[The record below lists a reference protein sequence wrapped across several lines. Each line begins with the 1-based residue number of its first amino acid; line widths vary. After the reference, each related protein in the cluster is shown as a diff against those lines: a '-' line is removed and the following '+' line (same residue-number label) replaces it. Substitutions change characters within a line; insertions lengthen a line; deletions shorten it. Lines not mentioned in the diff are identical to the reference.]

1 LTPGLEEKGL
11 GNTVERRISMI
22 YTKSQLAGKA
32 LTVLG
37 PTSADKLGITLA
49 HEHCLIDLSS
59 NFAEPK
65 EASERKLA
73 HEPVT
78 FKNVGY
84 IRYHRNNLD
93 NRLLLDEDQ
102 AVSELAPFRHAGGET
117 IIDVTNVDLARDPLA
132 LKRISLR
139 TGLNIVMGSGY
150 YDKKGQCLPVME
162 KRTEEDIAEELVKD
176 IFEGV
181 GDTGIHSGI
190 IGEIGCSWPLED
202 CERKV
207 LRASAMAQKETGAP
221 LSVHPGRCEEAPF
234 EINQILKES
243 GANLDHT
250 VICHIDR
257 TSFQTENR
265 YKIADAGCY
274 LAYDEWGVEGY
285 YSETLSM
292 IDILNDTQRIAHIK
306 DLILKGYGSQVLI
319 SHDICYKDR
328 YMSLGGHGY
337 NHILYNA
344 VPAMRRRDMS
354 EEQINLLLID
364 NPKRFFVFR

>member
-1 LTPGLEEKGL
+1 
-11 GNTVERRISMI
+11 MI
-22 YTKSQLAGKA
+22 YTKAQLNGKA

-37 PTSADKLGITLA
+37 PISADELGITLA

-59 NFAEPK
+59 NFVEPK
-65 EASERKLA
+65 EASEKKRA

-84 IRYHRNNLD
+84 VRYHRNNLD
-93 NRLLLDEDQ
+93 NRRFLDEEQ
-102 AVSELAPFRHAGGET
+102 TIVEITPIKHAGGST
-117 IIDVTNVDLARDPLA
+117 IIDVTTVDLARDPLA

-139 TGLNIVMGSGY
+139 TGLHIVMGAGY
-150 YDKKGQCLPVME
+150 YDKKGQDLFFGPD
-162 KRTEEDIAEELVKD
+162 KPTEEDIAEEIIRD

-181 GDTGIHSGI
+181 GGTGIHTGV

-207 LRASAMAQKETGAP
+207 LRAAGMAQKETGAP
-221 LSVHPGRCEEAPF
+221 LSVHPGRFEEAPF
-234 EINQILKES
+234 EIIQILKEV
-243 GANLDHT
+243 GADLSHT

-257 TSFQTENR
+257 TSFEPTNR
-265 YKIADAGCY
+265 YKIADEGCY

-285 YSETLSM
+285 YLETLATL
-292 IDILNDTQRIAHIK
+292 DILNDTQRIAHIK
-306 DLILKGYGSQVLI
+306 DLIAKGYGDQIII
-319 SHDICYKDR
+319 SHDICSKDR

-344 VPAMRRRDMS
+344 VPAMKRRGMTQD
-354 EEQINLLLID
+354 QVNLLLIN
-364 NPKRFFVFR
+364 NPKHFFVFR